1 MTEASHNF
9 ILLNKQNFIQIILL
23 VYNNKDIKNFTLQ
36 QYFYCVLPLR
46 HEASVH
52 LSSLSQN

>member
-23 VYNNKDIKNFTLQ
+23 VYNNKNIKNFTL
-36 QYFYCVLPLR
+36 
-46 HEASVH
+46 
-52 LSSLSQN
+52 